1 MNRMII
7 GKMPEMDYFVQ
18 SAVDRLRVNIGFI
31 GAEKK
36 VLMFS
41 SSEPSEGKS
50 YISTNIWIELAK
62 AGKRVCLVDADM
74 RKSVL
79 RGELNLRLEDKDE
92 FLGLTHYL
100 AGTNLN
106 DVIYSTNI
114 ANAFIIPTVTIDN
127 PSLLLE
133 SDRFD
138 RMLDVLRDHFDYVI
152 IDTPPLRLISDGQL
166 IAKKCDGCIFVVR
179 AHSTSRS
186 MVRECLNHLERAGCP
201 LLGVV
206 LNQVEASKGG
216 RYYKKTYYK
225 KYSGSPG
232 V

>member
-79 RGELNLRLEDKDE
+79 RGELNLRLEDKGE

-152 IDTPPLRLISDGQL
+152 IDTPPLRLISDG
-166 IAKKCDGCIFVVR
+166 
-179 AHSTSRS
+179 
-186 MVRECLNHLERAGCP
+186 
-201 LLGVV
+201 
-206 LNQVEASKGG
+206 
-216 RYYKKTYYK
+216 
-225 KYSGSPG
+225 
-232 V
+232 